1 VKSVL
6 GESHASAG
14 LDLLE
19 LVEYA
24 WHDCYGEIT
33 PPDDVILNI
42 LICSRG
48 DLATMIHAARV
59 ALRDWRDLHLWAE
72 HVNSEQQKL
81 IVERCL
87 ASEGSLPACRARS
100 VPDGGDRA
108 SRWRVLADKPERS
121 IARLRDGQRSVT
133 IQFPS

>member
-1 VKSVL
+1 MAVGRAERRAERSSLVESVL
-6 GESHASAG
+6 GESQASAG

-48 DLATMIHAARV
+48 MLSEMIGAAKLAIVDCRDLRLWAARV
-59 ALRDWRDLHLWAE
+59 
-72 HVNSEQQKL
+72 
-81 IVERCL
+81 
-87 ASEGSLPACRARS
+87 RS
-100 VPDGGDRA
+100 
-108 SRWRVLADKPERS
+108 
-121 IARLRDGQRSVT
+121 Q
-133 IQFPS
+133 